1 MVTQQ
6 NVLDTLNKVFAAR
19 PTLWVELNR
28 RLPVSEEQ
36 KLALVTLM
44 GQQPGIEELF
54 NGEDVSVWGITQLI
68 CEAAFQKRLG
78 AKVNT
83 QTGRVHSFLW
93 QGSRQF
99 GQGIQEEGME
109 DGSYDGDDDDFED
122 DEYDEE
128 DE

>member
-28 RLPVSEEQ
+28 RIPVSEEQ
-36 KLALVTLM
+36 KLALLTLM
-44 GQQPGIEELF
+44 GEQPGIEELF
-54 NGEDVSVWGITQLI
+54 NGTDISVWGITQLI
-68 CEAAFQKRLG
+68 CEAGFRQRLG

-99 GQGIQEEGME
+99 GNGIKSDDME
-109 DGSYDGDDDDFED
+109 DGSYDDEDDDDE
-122 DEYDEE
+122 DEE
-128 DE
+128 E